1 MQIHALFYGA
11 KQAEKLPFTLPKQQ
25 SNRDIRMYPQV
36 QLHRVHQSCVKGK
49 AFLAITHKGLY
60 FTIKGL

>member
-1 MQIHALFYGA
+1 MPFFMEQS
-11 KQAEKLPFTLPKQQ
+11 KLKNSRSHSQ
-25 SNRDIRMYPQV
+25 SNRDIRMYSQV

-49 AFLAITHKGLY
+49 AFLVTTHKGLY